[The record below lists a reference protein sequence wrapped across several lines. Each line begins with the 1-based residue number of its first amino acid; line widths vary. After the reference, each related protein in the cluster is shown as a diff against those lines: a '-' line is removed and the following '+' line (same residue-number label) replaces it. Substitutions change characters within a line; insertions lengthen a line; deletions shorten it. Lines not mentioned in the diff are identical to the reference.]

1 MFMRETEREGNRER
15 DKRCRGGKTE
25 GRNEKEKGGGFYFA
39 TGAVEV
45 ERDVA
50 TIILGS
56 EPQHYS
62 NHLR

>member
-1 MFMRETEREGNRER
+1 ME
-15 DKRCRGGKTE
+15 KGK
-25 GRNEKEKGGGFYFA
+25 GQEKGGCFYLA

-45 ERDVA
+45 KRDVA

-56 EPQHYS
+56 EPQHYG